1 MKKNYILLVVA
12 LFIGF
17 ATTYAQGV
25 RSTLSVNVVDSEPAD
40 SLGVAFY
47 PYKLKIIQDFDVSR
61 LKTDTL
67 HLKLENTSFF
77 QSLRAKGDPNF
88 ALIPNMSVC
97 AKIKRGAY
105 QNIDCSFNGVDI
117 IIPNNKYLQI
127 RVEYGYYSDLCFR
140 TEIDVEACGLL
151 QYDFGWNS
159 WYFKVANEP
168 IEFDEV
174 CLVVPETAYCYID
187 CNSCVT
193 RNGKI
198 QLRLKQ
204 KRYKDISFYLADK
217 KWYDS
222 YTMEIGNVKCHLL
235 LSKRDTVRNENV
247 ISVPMTHLSED
258 YITKRKEQTQQMI
271 ETLNRLFPESELRE
285 VTILEERLV
294 AQGGKYGYGRTVRT
308 SDSSAAVFV
317 DKSFWESP
325 SLAHELV
332 HAYMNYN
339 YEQIAA
345 RYFFDE
351 ALIEYFANYVYY
363 SDSDERNKAFR
374 EKMDYFSNLPGDKTT
389 SLFDINRNY
398 VYTNS
403 GDGTWGTIY
412 YRAPYQIHLF
422 VEKVGIERFMT
433 ALSTFNRLVKQGV
446 KPEFEDFGKILQS
459 FGVSEKD
466 WILFSRSL

>member
-12 LFIGF
+12 LFIGL

-105 QNIDCSFNGVDI
+105 QNIDYSFNGVDI

-159 WYFKVANEP
+159 WYFKVANTP
-168 IEFDEV
+168 IKFDEV
-174 CLVVPETAYCYID
+174 CFDVPETASCYIN
-187 CNSCVT
+187 CNSDVAQD
-193 RNGKI
+193 GKI
-198 QLRLKQ
+198 RLRLEQKQ
-204 KRYKDISFYLADK
+204 YEEISFYLADR
-217 KWYDS
+217 KWYNP

-258 YITKRKEQTQQMI
+258 YITKRKEQTKQMI
-271 ETLNRLFPESELRE
+271 ETLNRLFLESELRE
-285 VTILEERLV
+285 VTILEDRLV
-294 AQGGKYGYGRTVRT
+294 AQGGKYGYGRAVRT
-308 SDSSAAVFV
+308 SDSSAAVFI

-332 HAYMNYN
+332 HTYMNYN

-351 ALIEYFANYVYY
+351 ALIEYFANYIYY
-363 SDSDERNKAFR
+363 PDSNKRDKAFR
-374 EKMDYFSNLPGDKTT
+374 EKMNYFTNLPGDKTM

-398 VYTNS
+398 VDTNS

-412 YRAPYQIHLF
+412 YKAPYQIHLF
-422 VEKVGIERFMT
+422 VEKVGIERFM
-433 ALSTFNRLVKQGV
+433 AAVSKFNHLVKQGV
-446 KPEFEDFGKILQS
+446 KPEFEEFGKILQS

>member
-1 MKKNYILLVVA
+1 MKKNCILLVVA
-12 LFIGF
+12 LFVVF
-17 ATTYAQGV
+17 ATSCSQGV
-25 RSTLSVNVVDSEPAD
+25 HSTLSVNVVKSEPAD

-47 PYKLKIIQDFDVSR
+47 PYKLKITQDFDVST

-88 ALIPNMSVC
+88 ALIPNMNVSTKVG
-97 AKIKRGAY
+97 KRTY
-105 QNIDCSFNGVDI
+105 RNIDYSFNGVDVLV
-117 IIPNNKYLQI
+117 PNNKYTQI

-174 CLVVPETAYCYID
+174 CFVVPETAYCYIN
-187 CNSCVT
+187 CNSDIVPD
-193 RNGKI
+193 GKI
-198 QLRLKQ
+198 KLRLEQ
-204 KRYKDISFYLADK
+204 KRYEEISFYLADS
-217 KWYDS
+217 KWYDPH
-222 YTMEIGNVKCHLL
+222 TMKIGNIKCNLL
-235 LSKRDTVRNENV
+235 LSKRDTVRSEDV
-247 ISVPMTHLSED
+247 ISVPMTHLSEN
-258 YITKRKEQTQQMI
+258 YIAKRKEQTQQI
-271 ETLNRLFPESELRE
+271 IAALNRLFPESELRE

-294 AQGGKYGYGRTVRT
+294 AQGGKYGYGRAVRT
-308 SDSSAAVFV
+308 SDMAAAVFI
-317 DKSFWESP
+317 DKSFWKSP

-332 HAYMNYN
+332 HTYMNYN

-351 ALIEYFANYVYY
+351 ALIEYLANYVYY
-363 SDSDERNKAFR
+363 QDAEERDKAFR
-374 EKMDYFSNLPGDKTT
+374 EKMDYFSNLPGDKEI
-389 SLFDINRNY
+389 SIFDINRNY
-398 VYTNS
+398 VDTNS

-412 YRAPYQIHLF
+412 YKVPYQIHLF

-433 ALSTFNRLVKQGV
+433 AVSSFNRLVKQGA
-446 KPEFEDFGKILQS
+446 KPEFEEFGKILQQL
-459 FGVSEKD
+459 GVSEKD
-466 WILFSRSL
+466 WVQFSNSL